1 MNNNYELVLLTEK
14 YFKELYNWQIAE
26 THFDYY
32 TCRPVNLANSY
43 NEYENK
49 LKEPIHH
56 KKTYILISKDNPNV
70 PLGKISLFNY
80 NPRNHSA
87 EFGYYMPESNRNN
100 GLGSIMTK
108 LFIDKVFRDT
118 TLNLNKLYATTSS
131 NNLASI
137 KLLEKFNFRLD
148 GRMREHYWIGESKYD
163 QLIYSI
169 LKEEAKLL

>member
-1 MNNNYELVLLTEK
+1 MNNNYDLILLTSK
-14 YFKELYNWQIAE
+14 YFNELYNWQIAE

-43 NEYENK
+43 NEYTNK
-49 LKEPIHH
+49 LKKSMQC
-56 KKTYILISKDNPNV
+56 KKTYILINQDIFNI

-87 EFGYYMPESNRNN
+87 EFGYYMPEPNRNK
-100 GLGSIMTK
+100 GLGSIMLK
-108 LFIDKVFRDT
+108 LFIAKAFKDT

-137 KLLEKFNFRLD
+137 NLLKKFNFRLD
-148 GRMREHYWIGESKYD
+148 GQMREHYWIGENKYN
-163 QLIYSI
+163 QLIFSI
-169 LKEEAKLL
+169 LKKEAKL